1 MVYKISYSIEMIDN
15 PEVLDFSYQRDEDED
30 IKRIYFHGCILTDA
44 ATQTEAEDKFLEFVG
59 DGGAYETYKVDYQI
73 SLLRAEGYKK
83 YTSTSCRYNI
93 DGNCI
98 LFDKHP
104 KCSDCEVA
112 EP

>member
-1 MVYKISYSIEMIDN
+1 MVYKISYSIELIDN
-15 PEVLDFSYQRDEDED
+15 PEVLDIDYHGDED

-59 DGGAYETYKVDYQI
+59 DGGAYEAYKVDYQI
-73 SLLRAEGYKK
+73 TQLRAEGYKK
-83 YTSTSCRYNI
+83 YTSTSCRYII

-104 KCSDCEVA
+104 KCSDCEVS

>member
-1 MVYKISYSIEMIDN
+1 MVYKIVYSIEMIDN
-15 PEVLDFSYQRDEDED
+15 PEVLDINYQGDED
-30 IKRIYFHGCILTDA
+30 IHRSYFHGCILTDA
-44 ATQTEAEDKFLEFVG
+44 ATQTEAEDNFLEFVG
-59 DGGAYETYKVDYQI
+59 DGGAYESYRVDYNI
-73 SLLRAEGYKK
+73 SLLREDYQK